1 MADHDSHDAAS
12 HAFLEDAES
21 VAMQLIELSE
31 RVRERHRQ
39 IQELMADQEMDQQR
53 ERKLLSMLD
62 GHISEGRHRHL
73 QDQRA
78 WKSEVERVADRVQA
92 DWAARAAAAEREIEH
107 QKARHQ
113 QEVAKL
119 HHSLQEAVSSARK
132 LEARLDSQQTAAS
145 VVMHAAAQ
153 DSLMQRRV
161 ASITHN
167 RQHLDRSRASLEDSA
182 SAPGGRHQTRQ
193 QQQEQHHP
201 HAASGVLSDVGSTSA
216 ESIRVDE
223 ALYTKFREVD
233 RKAYEYKKDL
243 HKERETNHRLAA
255 EVDSLR
261 QELALASKDHT
272 PVRQHQQQH
281 PAAPAVTGTGG
292 AHSQHTQQHHQQRS
306 ALSETASTSAESR
319 RLDMYDGGGESEVRR
334 TPPRPSALAG
344 GRRVLDAPTPGGDTP
359 TPPPSRTRA
368 SVQVQ
373 QHGAGINVSASES
386 TIAGDSRAQTA
397 ANSPERGGGSGG
409 GGGANAGKIT
419 LGLVLG
425 MRRQNAHQLGIE
437 VTEVTKSSPADV
449 AGIRPRSLLVEL
461 NGRQLLS
468 SRDVADTLHQ
478 IKQAFLDQRARGEPL
493 PTNVLIPFQCLNL
506 PRVRSHPDALDASA
520 TISEV
525 DLEGRRI
532 SWEGRMTV
540 DLSELAV
547 GPFNHRRQH
556 YVGSPTE
563 LAPIME
569 VMDLEAKP

>member
-21 VAMQLIELSE
+21 VVMQLIELSE

-62 GHISEGRHRHL
+62 GQISEGRHRHL

-78 WKSEVERVADRVQA
+78 WKSEVDRVADRVQA

-107 QKARHQ
+107 QKVRHQ

-167 RQHLDRSRASLEDSA
+167 RQHLDRSRASQDDSA
-182 SAPGGRHQTRQ
+182 SAPGGRHPTRQ

-292 AHSQHTQQHHQQRS
+292 AHSQHTPATPPTPIRLVRDSKH
-306 ALSETASTSAESR
+306 ER
-319 RLDMYDGGGESEVRR
+319 RVATLGHVRR
-334 TPPRPSALAG
+334 
-344 GRRVLDAPTPGGDTP
+344 RRRERGATNAAAAQ
-359 TPPPSRTRA
+359 RA
-368 SVQVQ
+368 SWR
-373 QHGAGINVSASES
+373 S
-386 TIAGDSRAQTA
+386 TGPRRADPRRRHTDA
-397 ANSPERGGGSGG
+397 A
-409 GGGANAGKIT
+409 A
-419 LGLVLG
+419 
-425 MRRQNAHQLGIE
+425 
-437 VTEVTKSSPADV
+437 
-449 AGIRPRSLLVEL
+449 
-461 NGRQLLS
+461 
-468 SRDVADTLHQ
+468 VADPCVCARAATRRWHQ
-478 IKQAFLDQRARGEPL
+478 
-493 PTNVLIPFQCLNL
+493 
-506 PRVRSHPDALDASA
+506 RVR
-520 TISEV
+520 
-525 DLEGRRI
+525 
-532 SWEGRMTV
+532 
-540 DLSELAV
+540 
-547 GPFNHRRQH
+547 
-556 YVGSPTE
+556 
-563 LAPIME
+563 
-569 VMDLEAKP
+569 